1 MTDQILNQKIIDY
14 LLRYRP
20 SKIGIFGSYSRNE
33 NNQNSDLDVLVKLE
47 ESISLLQLVRIEREL
62 SETLG
67 IKVDLITEGALK
79 NKKLRTYIEKDL
91 VIIYQ

>member
-1 MTDQILNQKIIDY
+1 MTNQIINQKIIDY
-14 LLRYRP
+14 LLQYNP
-20 SKIGIFGSYSRNE
+20 IKIGIFGSYSRNE
-33 NNQNSDLDVLVKLE
+33 NNESSDLDILVNLKQ
-47 ESISLLQLVRIEREL
+47 SISLLQLVRIEREL

-79 NKKLRTYIEKDL
+79 NQKLKTYIETDL

>member
-1 MTDQILNQKIIDY
+1 MTDQILNQKIINY
-14 LLRYRP
+14 LLQYRP

-47 ESISLLQLVRIEREL
+47 ESISLLQLVRLEREL
-62 SETLG
+62 SEILG
-67 IKVDLITEGALK
+67 LKVDLITEGALK

>member
-79 NKKLRTYIEKDL
+79 NKKLKSYIEKDL